1 MLSPGLSA
9 PKDAAVES
17 QSNGRLDDRSD
28 RDYARKLMLFNEFA
42 KLEIRQCILNL
53 GLRPG
58 MHVLD
63 AGCGTGSSLEWLQEA
78 VNPAGR
84 VVGVDLS
91 AAHVAAARTHRSA
104 QIEIVQADLMNA
116 AFAPASFDLIWC
128 VNTIN
133 HLSDPALGV
142 RHLAG
147 LLRPGGRVALAQS
160 SLLPDMFFAW
170 DARLERMTNEAV
182 RQYYRDRYR
191 LEERELTSVRALVGL
206 LGSAPL
212 TNIAVQTRVIER
224 IAPLDAATEIYLSEA
239 IFQNTWGER
248 LRPYLPGD
256 DYAELCD
263 LCNPQSSRYALRRP
277 DFHFLQTFTLATG
290 EV

>member
-1 MLSPGLSA
+1 MLTG
-9 PKDAAVES
+9 KVAVAV
-17 QSNGRLDDRSD
+17 SNSDGRLGDTHN
-28 RDYARKLMLFNEFA
+28 RDYTRKLMLFNAFA
-42 KLEIRQCILNL
+42 TPEIQQCIRHL

-63 AGCGTGSSLEWLQEA
+63 AGCGTGANLELLQEA
-78 VNPAGR
+78 VTSAGR

-91 AAHVAAARTHRSA
+91 AAHVAAARA
-104 QIEIVQADLMNA
+104 LCAEQIEILQANFMNA
-116 AFAPASFDLIWC
+116 ALPPGSFDLIWC

-133 HLSDPALGV
+133 HLSDPARGV

-147 LLRPGGRVALAQS
+147 LLRSGGCLALAQS
-160 SLLPDMFFAW
+160 SLLPDMVFAW
-170 DARLERMTNEAV
+170 DARLERVTNEAV
-182 RQYYRDRYR
+182 QQYYRDRYR

-206 LGSAPL
+206 LRTAQL
-212 TNIAVQTRVIER
+212 TNVAVQTLVIER
-224 IAPLDAATEIYLSEA
+224 IAPLDAATESYLSEA

-248 LRPYLPGD
+248 LRPYLSAK
-256 DYAELCD
+256 DYAELVD
-263 LCNPQSSRYALRRP
+263 LCNPEGPHYALRRP